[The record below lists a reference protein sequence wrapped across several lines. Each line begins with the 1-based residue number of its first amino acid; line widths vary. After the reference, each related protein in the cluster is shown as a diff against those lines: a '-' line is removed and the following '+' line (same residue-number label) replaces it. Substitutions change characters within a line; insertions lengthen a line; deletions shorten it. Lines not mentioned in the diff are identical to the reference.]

1 MLGLEI
7 VVYRVTIK
15 LLHNTER
22 SACGINDI
30 DVIATE
36 ATVKVLKAVL

>member
-7 VVYRVTIK
+7 VGVTIK